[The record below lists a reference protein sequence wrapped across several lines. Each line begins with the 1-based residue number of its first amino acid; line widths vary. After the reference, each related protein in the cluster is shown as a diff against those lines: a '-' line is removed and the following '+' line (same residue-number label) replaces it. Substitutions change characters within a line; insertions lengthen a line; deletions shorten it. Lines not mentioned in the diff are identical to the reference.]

1 MTNGKNKREDDGV
14 VMENMLMVDQVNF
27 LLVFLEGVL
36 SFLSP
41 CVLPLIPLYIGYLA
55 GEGKE
60 IKEDGTIIYQ
70 RKTVFWHTVCF
81 VLGISFTFFIL
92 GMSFSALGSFLK
104 EYQSVIAKIAGIII
118 LFMGCIQLGWIKIP
132 FLQKEHK
139 LTSQKGQGKK
149 RKMTPVLALLM
160 GFTFSFAWTPCIGP
174 ALASVLAL
182 ASSSSSM
189 FMGNVLVLLYAL
201 GFSIP
206 FLLVGFFTTQVLNF
220 FQEKK
225 KIVQITI
232 KIAGVLLIIMGI
244 LTITGLTEKW
254 GTAFSNGTA
263 QNQSTDSLENGQGNE
278 QETKQQNQTSS
289 QNKDQ
294 KNTSLA
300 PDFTV
305 VDQNGK
311 THTLSDYKG
320 KVVFLN
326 FWATWC
332 PPCKQELPHIE
343 EIYQEY
349 GKNEKEVIVL
359 GITNPTSKQY
369 PYSQDQKTKEEIK
382 QFVEE
387 SGLTYPTLFDETGEI
402 FAQYGIQAFPTTF
415 MINKEGE
422 IYGYITGAL
431 TKDNMKGII
440 QQTIENKRK

>member
-1 MTNGKNKREDDGV
+1 
-14 VMENMLMVDQVNF
+14 MENMLTVENVNF
-27 LLVFLEGVL
+27 LLVFLEGIL

-60 IKEDGTIIYQ
+60 VREDGSIFYQ

-81 VLGISFTFFIL
+81 VLGISFAFFIL
-92 GMSFSALGSFLK
+92 GMSFSALGSFFQ
-104 EYQSVIAKIAGIII
+104 EYQSVIAKVAGIII
-118 LFMGCIQLGWIKIP
+118 VFMGCVQLGWIKIP

-139 LTSQKGQGKK
+139 LTSKNGQGKK
-149 RKMTPVLALLM
+149 RKMTPFLALVM

-189 FMGNVLVLLYAL
+189 LIGNGLVLVYAL

-225 KIVQITI
+225 KMVQITI
-232 KIAGVLLIIMGI
+232 KIAGVVLIIMGI
-244 LTITGLTEKW
+244 LTITGLTETW
-254 GTAFSNGTA
+254 GTAFSKGNGA
-263 QNQSTDSLENGQGNE
+263 NSSSESLEKGKDE
-278 QETKQQNQTSS
+278 EETQSENQTSG
-289 QNKDQ
+289 QTQEQ
-294 KNTSLA
+294 KKVTLA

-305 VDQNGK
+305 VDQNGQ

-332 PPCKQELPHIE
+332 PPCKQELPHIQ
-343 EIYQEY
+343 EIYEEY
-349 GKNEKEVIVL
+349 GKNQENVIVL

-387 SGLTYPTLFDETGEI
+387 NGLTYPTLFDETGNI
-402 FAQYGIQAFPTTF
+402 FSEYGIQAFPTTF
-415 MINKEGE
+415 MINQQGE

-431 TKDNMKGII
+431 TKANMKGII

>member
-139 LTSQKGQGKK
+139 LTGQKGQGKK

-254 GTAFSNGTA
+254 GTTFSNGTA
-263 QNQSTDSLENGQGNE
+263 QNQSTDSLENDQGNE

-382 QFVEE
+382 QFVEDN
-387 SGLTYPTLFDETGEI
+387 GLTYPTLFDETGEI

>member
-1 MTNGKNKREDDGV
+1 
-14 VMENMLMVDQVNF
+14 MENMLVVDQVNF
-27 LLVFLEGVL
+27 LFVFLEGIL

-60 IKEDGTIIYQ
+60 IKEDGTIVYQ
-70 RKTVFWHTVCF
+70 RKTVFWHTACF

-92 GMSFSALGSFLK
+92 GMSFSAIGSFFK
-104 EYQSVIAKIAGIII
+104 EYQSVISKIAGIFI

-132 FLQKEHK
+132 FLQQEHK
-139 LTSQKGQGKK
+139 LTNQNTQGKK
-149 RKMTPVLALLM
+149 RKMTPLLALVM

-182 ASSSSSM
+182 ASSSSNM
-189 FMGNVLVLLYAL
+189 LMGNLLVLLYSL

-254 GTAFSNGTA
+254 GMTFS
-263 QNQSTDSLENGQGNE
+263 ST
-278 QETKQQNQTSS
+278 TKQNQTSESPNSTQENNQEKKEENQTNSNS
-289 QNKDQ
+289 QST
-294 KNTSLA
+294 KNVSLA
-300 PDFTV
+300 PNFTV
-305 VDQNGK
+305 VDQKGQ
-311 THTLSDYKG
+311 THTLSDYQG

-332 PPCKQELPHIE
+332 PPCKEELPHIE
-343 EIYQEY
+343 ELYQEY
-349 GKNEKEVIVL
+349 GKNEKDVIIL
-359 GITNPTSKQY
+359 GITNPTSNQY

-387 SGLTYPTLFDETGEI
+387 NGLTYPTLFDETGEI

-431 TKDNMKGII
+431 TKENMRGII
-440 QQTIENKRK
+440 QQTLHS

>member
-1 MTNGKNKREDDGV
+1 
-14 VMENMLMVDQVNF
+14 MENMLVVDQVNF
-27 LLVFLEGVL
+27 LFVFLEGIL

-60 IKEDGTIIYQ
+60 IKEDGTIVYQ

-81 VLGISFTFFIL
+81 VLGISFTFFVL
-92 GMSFSALGSFLK
+92 GMSFSALGSFFK
-104 EYQSVIAKIAGIII
+104 EYQSVISKIAGIFI
-118 LFMGCIQLGWIKIP
+118 LFMGCVQLGWIKIP
-132 FLQKEHK
+132 FLQQEHK
-139 LTSQKGQGKK
+139 LANQNTQGKK
-149 RKMTPVLALLM
+149 QKMTPLLALVM

-182 ASSSSSM
+182 ASSSSNM
-189 FMGNVLVLLYAL
+189 LMGNLLVLLYSL

-225 KIVQITI
+225 KMVQITI

-254 GTAFSNGTA
+254 GMAFS
-263 QNQSTDSLENGQGNE
+263 ST
-278 QETKQQNQTSS
+278 TKQNQTSESPNSTQENNQEKKEENQTNSNS
-289 QNKDQ
+289 QST
-294 KNTSLA
+294 KNVSLA
-300 PDFTV
+300 PNFTV
-305 VDQNGK
+305 VDQKGQ
-311 THTLSDYKG
+311 THTLSDYQG

-332 PPCKQELPHIE
+332 PPCKEELPHIE

-349 GKNEKEVIVL
+349 GKNEKDVIIL
-359 GITNPTSKQY
+359 GITNPTSNQY

-387 SGLTYPTLFDETGEI
+387 NRLTYPTLFDETGEI

-431 TKDNMKGII
+431 TKENMRGII
-440 QQTIENKRK
+440 QQTLHS

>member
-1 MTNGKNKREDDGV
+1 
-14 VMENMLMVDQVNF
+14 MENMLTVENVNF
-27 LLVFLEGVL
+27 LLVFLEGIL

-60 IKEDGTIIYQ
+60 VREDGSIFYQ

-81 VLGISFTFFIL
+81 VLGISFAFFIL
-92 GMSFSALGSFLK
+92 GMSFSALGSFFQ
-104 EYQSVIAKIAGIII
+104 EYQSVIAKVAGIII
-118 LFMGCIQLGWIKIP
+118 VFMGCVQLGWIKIP

-139 LTSQKGQGKK
+139 LTSNNTQGKK
-149 RKMTPVLALLM
+149 RKMTPFLALVM

-189 FMGNVLVLLYAL
+189 LIGNGLVLVYAL

-225 KIVQITI
+225 KMVQITI
-232 KIAGVLLIIMGI
+232 KIAGVVLIIMGI
-244 LTITGLTEKW
+244 LTITGLTETW
-254 GTAFSNGTA
+254 GTAFSKGNGA
-263 QNQSTDSLENGQGNE
+263 NSSSESLEKGKDE
-278 QETKQQNQTSS
+278 EETQSENQTSG
-289 QNKDQ
+289 QTQEQ
-294 KNTSLA
+294 KKITLA

-305 VDQNGK
+305 VDQNGQ

-332 PPCKQELPHIE
+332 PPCKQELPHIQ
-343 EIYQEY
+343 EIYEEY
-349 GKNEKEVIVL
+349 GKNEENVIIL

-387 SGLTYPTLFDETGEI
+387 NGLTYPTLFDETGEI
-402 FAQYGIQAFPTTF
+402 FSEYGIQAFPTTF
-415 MINKEGE
+415 MINQQGE

-431 TKDNMKGII
+431 TKANMKGII